1 MIGDGYPVKPF
12 FWGLFALAMVPAAPA
27 AAQTIRLALISE
39 GVNTW
44 PLYVAQEKG
53 FFRREGLDVQVTLTR
68 SSVKQLDEL
77 RKGGY
82 DIGFQQADHVV
93 RAVEE
98 GSDLFAL
105 MAMAHAPGLTLVGAP
120 DVPNVAG
127 LKGRVIAVD
136 GATTGY
142 ALLLRKLLADNGLK
156 AGDYTFKEFGGSQ
169 ERFDALKSGAA
180 AASWLNPPF
189 DRRLLADGFRSLAT
203 TLQAF
208 PDYPGSV
215 AAARRSW
222 ASAHA
227 QELKAFIRA
236 YVAAYAW
243 LQDPA
248 NTEEAI
254 KLLPARL
261 NVDGAA
267 ARNGLE
273 QFSKRPRAQIT
284 ADGLKQV
291 IDVYWEAEGL
301 KTPKGT
307 PEKYL
312 DLSYLEAAGK

>member
-1 MIGDGYPVKPF
+1 
-12 FWGLFALAMVPAAPA
+12 
-27 AAQTIRLALISE
+27 
-39 GVNTW
+39 
-44 PLYVAQEKG
+44 
-53 FFRREGLDVQVTLTR
+53 
-68 SSVKQLDEL
+68 
-77 RKGGY
+77 
-82 DIGFQQADHVV
+82 
-93 RAVEE
+93 
-98 GSDLFAL
+98 
-105 MAMAHAPGLTLVGAP
+105 MAHAPGLTLVGAP

-156 AGDYTFKEFGGSQ
+156 ASDYTFKEFGGSQ

-222 ASAHA
+222 ANAHA

-243 LQDPA
+243 LQDTS

-254 KLLPARL
+254 RLLPARL
-261 NVDGAA
+261 NVDGPA

-301 KTPKGT
+301 KTPKGA

-312 DLSYLEAAGK
+312 DLSYLKQAEQR